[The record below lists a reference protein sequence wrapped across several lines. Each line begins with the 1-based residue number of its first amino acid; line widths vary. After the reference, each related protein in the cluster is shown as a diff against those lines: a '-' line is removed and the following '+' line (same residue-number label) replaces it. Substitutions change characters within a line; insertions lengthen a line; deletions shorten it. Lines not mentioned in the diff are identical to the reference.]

1 MIIGFAG
8 RAGAGKSTAAEYLA
22 ARYGFR
28 RDAYAAT
35 LKEAA
40 SIIFGVPVETFRGDL
55 QVKSQ
60 IDSYWDMT
68 YRRML
73 QLLGTEAC
81 RETFGA
87 DIWERVLWRR
97 HDGAT
102 YDLVIDDV
110 RFPNEAEA
118 ILKRGG
124 RVIEIVRAGSVDDDH
139 KSEVRLPYLLR
150 SAEIGNNG
158 TVEELQNNVSAVL
171 NFKSW

>member
-8 RAGAGKSTAAEYLA
+8 RAGAGKSTAAEYLTTW
-22 ARYGFR
+22 YSFT

-35 LKEAA
+35 LKQAA
-40 SIIFGVPVETFRGDL
+40 SIIFGVPVETFLGDL
-55 QVKSQ
+55 AVKSQ
-60 IDSYWDMT
+60 IDPYWDMT

-81 RETFGA
+81 RETFGD
-87 DIWERVLWRR
+87 DIWELVLWRR
-97 HDGAT
+97 HDGTT

-124 RVIEIVRAGSVDDDH
+124 RVIEIVRAGSVDDAH
-139 KSEVRLPYLLR
+139 RSEVRLPGRLV
-150 SAEIGNNG
+150 SAEIENNR
-158 TVEELQNNVSAVL
+158 TVEELHEWIDRAL
-171 NFKSW
+171 DLWW